1 MDELIVVTHPEPVR
15 LEARPIEHEAV
26 PEGEVALAYYHEG
39 RLLARG
45 VVSPEAVK
53 AINGI
58 LNDPVSVAL
67 AATED
72 EQGNIDARF
81 CLVLPVDPDKALRDE
96 EEGPDEPWRSS
107 VPAAPSFDSEF
118 DADHPA
124 REDDDETPRVA
135 LLPIGNVVRNA
146 RDRNHPE
153 SMAHDLREMLI
164 NLMEGKASDAV
175 EKAIDDLLRN
185 L

>member
-1 MDELIVVTHPEPVR
+1 MVVVTHPEPVR

-26 PEGEVALAYYHEG
+26 PEGEIALAYYHDG

-45 VVSPEAVK
+45 VVTPEAVK

-58 LNDPVSVAL
+58 LNDPVSIAL

-72 EQGNIDARF
+72 DQGNIDARL
-81 CLVLPVDPDKALRDE
+81 CLVLPVDPDKWPTDE
-96 EEGPDEPWRSS
+96 EEGPEEPWRSS
-107 VPAAPSFDSEF
+107 VPAAPAFDGDFEGG
-118 DADHPA
+118 AQETA
-124 REDDDETPRVA
+124 EEDDGDTPRVA
-135 LLPIGNVVRNA
+135 LLPIGNVVRPA
-146 RDRNHPE
+146 RDRHHPD
-153 SMAHDLREMLI
+153 SIAHDVREMLL

-175 EKAIDDLLRN
+175 EKAIDDLLRS